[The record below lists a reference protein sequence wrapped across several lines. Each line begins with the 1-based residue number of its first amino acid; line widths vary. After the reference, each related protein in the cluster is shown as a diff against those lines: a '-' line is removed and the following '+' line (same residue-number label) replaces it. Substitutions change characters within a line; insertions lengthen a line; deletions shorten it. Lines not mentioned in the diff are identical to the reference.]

1 MNAEFFEMDRRVMLQ
16 RIALLLGATAIPA
29 DAVLAATAAK
39 GKRFLDAPRLT
50 LLTAFADTIVPA
62 NDTPGA
68 VAAGVPAKLDG
79 MLATWASVQSRQS
92 IVEALDRIDVAAK
105 ASKKKGF
112 AALSSA
118 DRIAVLLPHDTAAL
132 AKVAPPANA
141 PKSHPFA
148 PVNWVADQG
157 YLKVKELVIAL
168 YYSSEIAMT
177 QELIYE
183 HAPGT
188 WEPSIKIT
196 KDTRPW
202 ASVGPF

>member
-29 DAVLAATAAK
+29 DALLAAKAAK
-39 GKRFLDAPRLT
+39 GKRFLDAARLRT
-50 LLTAFADTIVPA
+50 LTAFADTIVPA
-62 NDTPGA
+62 TDTPGA
-68 VAAGVPAKLDG
+68 VVAGVPAKLDG
-79 MLATWASVQSRQS
+79 MLATWASPSSRKA

-112 AALSSA
+112 AALSAA
-118 DRIAVLLPHDTAAL
+118 DRNAVLLPHDKAAL
-132 AKVAPPANA
+132 VKVAPPPNA

-157 YLKVKELVIAL
+157 YLKAKELVIAL
-168 YYSSEIAMT
+168 YYSSEVAMT

-188 WEPSIKIT
+188 WQPSIKIT
-196 KDTRPW
+196 ENMRPW

>member
-16 RIALLLGATAIPA
+16 RIAFLLGATAIPA
-29 DAVLAATAAK
+29 DALLAAKAAK
-39 GKRFLDAPRLT
+39 GKRFLDAARLK
-50 LLTAFADTIVPA
+50 LLSAVADTIVPA
-62 NDTPGA
+62 TDTPCA
-68 VAAGVPAKLDG
+68 VAAGVPVKLDG
-79 MLATWASVQSRQS
+79 MLATWASPASRKA
-92 IVEALDRIDVAAK
+92 IVEALDRINAAAK

-112 AALSSA
+112 AALSVA
-118 DRIAVLLPHDTAAL
+118 DRNAVLLPHDKAAL
-132 AKVAPPANA
+132 VKVAPPANA

-168 YYSSEIAMT
+168 YYTSEIAMT
-177 QELIYE
+177 KELIYE

-188 WEPSIKIT
+188 WQPSIKIT
-196 KDTRPW
+196 ENMRPW